1 MGERGCVSE
10 VRALARHSRLCAVAA
25 VVLALGVALGAC
37 GTKQGNA
44 GDQPSSTP
52 PPVTT
57 TTSSA
62 PASTPS
68 TGGETSPPNQD
79 NRCTS
84 DVLTGT
90 IQPQDAGAGNRF
102 AVLVVTNKSQKTC
115 TLWGYGGVELFDA
128 AKSPIP
134 TVAERNLDPKP
145 ALVTLAPGF
154 TAAKNL
160 HWGVVATGDEP
171 TDGPCEPPSTGLR
184 VLPPDET
191 TPFEVA
197 FEFGSVC
204 GDGRIETSAY
214 FAN

>member
-1 MGERGCVSE
+1 M
-10 VRALARHSRLCAVAA
+10 
-25 VVLALGVALGAC
+25 
-37 GTKQGNA
+37 
-44 GDQPSSTP
+44 
-52 PPVTT
+52 
-57 TTSSA
+57 SSA
-62 PASTPS
+62 PPPSPS

-84 DVLTGT
+84 DELSGT
-90 IQPQDAGAGNRF
+90 IQPRDSGAGNRF
-102 AVLVVTNKSQKTC
+102 ALLVVTNKSQTTC
-115 TLWGYGGVELFDA
+115 TLWGFGGVELFDA

-145 ALVTLAPGF
+145 VLVTLAPGF

-171 TDGPCEPPSTGLR
+171 TEGPCQPASTGIR

-204 GDGRIETSAY
+204 GEGRIETSAY
-214 FAN
+214 FPN